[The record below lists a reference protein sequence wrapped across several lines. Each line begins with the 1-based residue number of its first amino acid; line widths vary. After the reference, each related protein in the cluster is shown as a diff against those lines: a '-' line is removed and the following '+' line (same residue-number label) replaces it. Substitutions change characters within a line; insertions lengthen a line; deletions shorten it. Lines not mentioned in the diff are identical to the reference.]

1 MIDPHGGSLVNRVLE
16 PEAALELEGRAGSMR
31 RVVLGARES
40 SDLRMISIGAF
51 SPLTGF
57 LKSDDYASVVADS
70 RLTTGEVWTIPI
82 TLSLEADD
90 AAGIRQGDDLAL
102 YGTDGNLL
110 GAMTAEDIFSYD
122 SRLEAREVFRTEDEE
137 HPGVANLYAQ
147 GDVLVGGPIW
157 ALPRRPLEV
166 YADADRPPSES
177 RALYESN
184 GWRTVVGF
192 QTRNPIHRA
201 HEYIMKCALELVDGL
216 VVHPLTGETKAGD
229 TDAAVRMRCY
239 RELLSRYYPSGRT
252 VLSTFPAFMRY
263 GGPREAVFH
272 AICRKNYGC
281 THFIVGRDHA
291 GVGNYYGTYDAQHIF
306 SEFDPSDLGIQPM
319 FFEHSFF
326 CRLCGNMATSKTCPH
341 DSKYHVF
348 LSGTKVR
355 EMLERGERPPEEFT
369 RPEVADILIAAARA

>member
-1 MIDPHGGSLVNRVLE
+1 MNRVLGQDE
-16 PEAALELEGRAGSMR
+16 SSELEARAGAMR
-31 RVVLGARES
+31 RIVLGPRES

-57 LKSDDYASVVADS
+57 LNSDDYKSVVANS

-82 TLSLEADD
+82 TLAVEADD
-90 AAGIRQGDDLAL
+90 AAGIGQGDELAL
-102 YGTDGNLL
+102 YDMDGSLL
-110 GAMTAEDIFSYD
+110 GAMMAEDIFSYD
-122 SRLEAREVFRTEDEE
+122 PLLEAREVFRTEDED
-137 HPGVANLYAQ
+137 HPGVANLYSQ
-147 GDVLVGGPIW
+147 GDTLVGGPIR

-166 YADADRPPSES
+166 YADADRPPAAS
-177 RALYESN
+177 RALYKSK

-229 TDAAVRMRCY
+229 TDAGVRMRCY
-239 RELLSRYYPSGRT
+239 LELLSRYYPTDRT

-263 GGPREAVFH
+263 AGPREAVFH
-272 AICRKNYGC
+272 ALCRKNYGC

-306 SEFDPSDLGIQPM
+306 SEFDSSDLGIQPM
-319 FFEHSFF
+319 FFEHSFH
-326 CRLCGNMATSKTCPH
+326 CRRCGNMATSKTCPH
-341 DSKYHVF
+341 DSDAHVF

-369 RPEVADILIAAARA
+369 RPEVADILIEAARA

>member
-1 MIDPHGGSLVNRVLE
+1 MIDPHGGSLVNRVLD
-16 PEAALELEGRAGSMR
+16 PEAASELEARAGAMR
-31 RVVLGARES
+31 RIVLGARES

-57 LKSDDYASVVADS
+57 LRSDDYASVVADN

-82 TLSLEADD
+82 TLALEAGD
-90 AAGIRQGDDLAL
+90 AAEIGQGDDLAL
-102 YGTDGNLL
+102 YGADGNLL

-122 SRLEAREVFRTEDEE
+122 PRLEAREVFRTEDEE

-147 GDVLVGGPIW
+147 GEVLVGGPIW

-166 YADADRPPSES
+166 YADADRPPAAS

-263 GGPREAVFH
+263 AGPREAVFH

-291 GVGNYYGTYDAQHIF
+291 GVGDYYGTYDAQHIF

-341 DSKYHVF
+341 DSDSHVF

>member
-1 MIDPHGGSLVNRVLE
+1 MIEPHGGSLVNRVLDSE
-16 PEAALELEGRAGSMR
+16 EASELEARAGSMR
-31 RVVLGARES
+31 RIELGPRES

-82 TLSLEADD
+82 TLSVESDA
-90 AAGIRQGDDLAL
+90 AAGIGEGDELAL
-102 YGTDGNLL
+102 FDADGNLL
-110 GAMTAEDIFSYD
+110 GAMAVEDIYSYD
-122 SRLEAREVFRTEDEE
+122 PHLEAREVFRTEDEE

-147 GDVLVGGPIW
+147 GDVLIGGPVR

-166 YADADRPPSES
+166 YADADMPPAVS
-177 RALYESN
+177 RAQYESK
-184 GWRTVVGF
+184 GWRMVVGF

-263 GGPREAVFH
+263 AGPREAVFH

-291 GVGNYYGTYDAQHIF
+291 GVGDYYGTYDAQHIF
-306 SEFDPSDLGIQPM
+306 SEFPASDLGIQPM

-341 DSKYHVF
+341 DPDSHVF

-369 RPEVADILIAAARA
+369 RPEVADILIEAARA

>member
-1 MIDPHGGSLVNRVLE
+1 MIDPHGGSLVNRVLDQD
-16 PEAALELEGRAGSMR
+16 EASELEARAGAMR
-31 RVVLGARES
+31 RIVLGPRES

-82 TLSLEADD
+82 TLAVEAND
-90 AAGIRQGDDLAL
+90 AAGIGQGDELAL
-102 YGTDGNLL
+102 YDMDGSLL

-122 SRLEAREVFRTEDEE
+122 PLLEAREVFRTEDED
-137 HPGVANLYAQ
+137 HPGVANLYSQ
-147 GDVLVGGPIW
+147 GDTLVGGPIS

-166 YADADRPPSES
+166 YADADRPPAVS
-177 RALYESN
+177 RALFESN

-229 TDAAVRMRCY
+229 TDAGVRMRCY
-239 RELLSRYYPSGRT
+239 RELLSRYYPTDRT

-263 GGPREAVFH
+263 AGPREAVFH
-272 AICRKNYGC
+272 ALCRKNYGC

-306 SEFDPSDLGIQPM
+306 SEFDASDLGIQPM
-319 FFEHSFF
+319 FFEHSFH
-326 CRLCGNMATSKTCPH
+326 CRRCGNMATSKTCPH
-341 DSKYHVF
+341 DSDAHVF

-369 RPEVADILIAAARA
+369 RPEVADILIEAATA

>member
-1 MIDPHGGSLVNRVLE
+1 MNRVLDQD
-16 PEAALELEGRAGSMR
+16 EASELEARAGAMQR
-31 RVVLGARES
+31 IVLGPRES

-57 LKSDDYASVVADS
+57 LNSDDYKSVVANS

-82 TLSLEADD
+82 TLAVEADD
-90 AAGIRQGDDLAL
+90 AAGIGQGDELAL
-102 YGTDGNLL
+102 YGTDGSLL

-122 SRLEAREVFRTEDEE
+122 PRLEAREVFRTEDED
-137 HPGVANLYAQ
+137 HPGVANLYSQ
-147 GDVLVGGPIW
+147 GDVLVGGPIR

-166 YADADRPPSES
+166 YADADRPPAAS
-177 RALYESN
+177 RALYESK

-229 TDAAVRMRCY
+229 TDAGVRMRCY
-239 RELLSRYYPSGRT
+239 RELLSRYYPTDRT

-263 GGPREAVFH
+263 AGPREAVFH
-272 AICRKNYGC
+272 ALCRKNYGC

-306 SEFDPSDLGIQPM
+306 SEFDASDLGIQPM
-319 FFEHSFF
+319 FFEHSFH

-341 DSKYHVF
+341 DSDVHVF

-369 RPEVADILIAAARA
+369 RPEVADILIKAARG